1 MMKAMILAAGRGE
14 RMLPLTKETPKPLL
28 KVAGVTL
35 LERHL
40 RRLADAGFNE
50 VVINVSHLAEQ
61 IVSFCGDGSR
71 WGLSINIS
79 RESAPLETA
88 GGIAHA
94 LPFLGD
100 QPFLVVNG
108 DIFTDFPFEQLKHV
122 TPIEAGAHLVL
133 VANPVHHPKGDFSVV
148 AVTNNQRGQ
157 SAGVL
162 SMVPSDDTTLTYSGI
177 GVYSPQMFGQVPDGV
192 CPLRPLLQ
200 MACAGGRVSGEQHDG
215 QWEDIGTPQRLDA
228 LNQLLSIRS

>member
-1 MMKAMILAAGRGE
+1 MMKAMILAAGKGE
-14 RMLPLTKETPKPLL
+14 RMLPLTKKTPKPLL
-28 KVAGVTL
+28 EVAGVTL

-40 RRLADAGFNE
+40 WRLADAGFDE

-71 WGLSINIS
+71 WGLSISIS

-94 LPFLGD
+94 LPLLGD

-108 DIFTDFPFEQLKHV
+108 DIFTDFPFEQLTHV

-133 VANPVHHPKGDFSVV
+133 VGNPPHHPEGDFSVA
-148 AVTNNQRGQ
+148 AVTNNQGGQ

-162 SMVPSDDTTLTYSGI
+162 SMVPGDDTTLTYSGI

-200 MACAGGRVSGEQHDG
+200 MACAAGRVSGERHDG